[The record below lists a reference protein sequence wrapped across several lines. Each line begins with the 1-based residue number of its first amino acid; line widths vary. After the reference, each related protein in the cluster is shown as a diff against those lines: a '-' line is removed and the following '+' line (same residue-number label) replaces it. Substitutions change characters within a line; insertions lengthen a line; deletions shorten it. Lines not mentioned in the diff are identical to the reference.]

1 VARQGKVVLL
11 DAGLRRGKA
20 RQGREMER
28 MAMML
33 ARRNKSLLQ
42 AGGGR
47 GGIRVVSGAF
57 STQQQVE
64 DPPVPL
70 NMRDTA
76 AHVRTLYST
85 LFGSSSL
92 IKPS

>member
-1 VARQGKVVLL
+1 
-11 DAGLRRGKA
+11 
-20 RQGREMER
+20 MER

-57 STQQQVE
+57 STQQQV
-64 DPPVPL
+64 
-70 NMRDTA
+70 DTA
-76 AHVRTLYST
+76 AHVCTLYST
-85 LFGSSSL
+85 FFGSSSL